1 MKVNKTKFYTV
12 LFAFILLLQ
21 LYLSSFKINIF
32 IQIFALIIYFYFE
45 KVTISK
51 KFISFISPIFLLFF
65 LGFVGTIVHRFPIV
79 NVVKDVFHFLKPI
92 LGLLIGY
99 LFYKKIN
106 DFRIFVL
113 TIVLSGFISAI
124 IHFIVLIATGGF
136 STGNISQIREFSKD
150 NFLELFAL
158 FFLIFYKK
166 FTKENLFLSKIK
178 HVVILI
184 LLLISNCLYFSR
196 TMIVVSVILLI
207 SVYGYIYITKKSI
220 KYIGTTVLL
229 IFIFYSYLFS
239 IKIERNKPGL
249 EGFLYK
255 VKIAPSELFKTK
267 IDRNNHK
274 ELWDH
279 WRGYESKRA
288 FALMTNNPSS
298 FIFGN
303 GHGSLVNLK
312 FKAPLTENKEGMK
325 FISELHNGYSYI
337 LYKTGFIGLFILIYF
352 LFKIYFLIY
361 RYNKKNNFTLHF
373 ISAIG
378 IIYLFTSLT
387 ITGIYNGRDVI
398 IFILGSLFL
407 FHSKENNLVNVTI
420 DE

>member
-1 MKVNKTKFYTV
+1 M
-12 LFAFILLLQ
+12 
-21 LYLSSFKINIF
+21 
-32 IQIFALIIYFYFE
+32 
-45 KVTISK
+45 
-51 KFISFISPIFLLFF
+51 
-65 LGFVGTIVHRFPIV
+65 
-79 NVVKDVFHFLKPI
+79 
-92 LGLLIGY
+92 
-99 LFYKKIN
+99 
-106 DFRIFVL
+106 
-113 TIVLSGFISAI
+113 
-124 IHFIVLIATGGF
+124 
-136 STGNISQIREFSKD
+136 
-150 NFLELFAL
+150 
-158 FFLIFYKK
+158 
-166 FTKENLFLSKIK
+166 
-178 HVVILI
+178 
-184 LLLISNCLYFSR
+184 
-196 TMIVVSVILLI
+196 MVVSVILLI

-220 KYIGTTVLL
+220 KYIGTTILL

-303 GHGSLVNLK
+303 GYGSLVNLK